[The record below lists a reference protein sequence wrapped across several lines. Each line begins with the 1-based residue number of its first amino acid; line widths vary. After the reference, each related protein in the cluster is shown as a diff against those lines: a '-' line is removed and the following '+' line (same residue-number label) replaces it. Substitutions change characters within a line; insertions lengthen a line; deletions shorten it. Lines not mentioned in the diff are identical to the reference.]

1 MPNSPKS
8 THKNTGAGGSQSSSY
23 EQKKDAQDVVS
34 LVDDLLKKA
43 VKSDASDVHFEPTGA
58 ELVVKFRLDGV
69 LSTVETLPKSISDNV
84 IARLKVLG
92 GLLTYRSDIP
102 QEGRIEIG
110 SMLSDK
116 TQESRH
122 KTQDS
127 SGLRSGVWS
136 LGSGSQND
144 RVIDQRLAVFPTIH
158 GQRAVVRLFYSNI
171 ELMELAQLGFSRDIY
186 TALKKIAAKNQG
198 VLLLTGPAGSGKST
212 TLAAL
217 LRHILKTFTGR
228 SVVTLEDPVEIRID
242 GATQVQITPHG
253 QMTFPTALRSLLRQD
268 PQVLMIGEI
277 RDAET
282 ARIVIEAGLTGHLLM
297 STMHSGT
304 PAGALLRLLEMGIEP
319 YQVTSSVS
327 AVLNQRLVRKLC
339 SKCKRA
345 EPQTSVRGKDRGQ
358 TPAFEAV
365 GCDDCFNT
373 GYKGRVL
380 IAEMVQLDSQLRK
393 AILAK
398 ADLDELER
406 ILESKGHTNMLT
418 DGERLVSD
426 GITTQ
431 EELNKVCGIVL
442 DDS

>member
-1 MPNSPKS
+1 MDINNCKISP
-8 THKNTGAGGSQSSSY
+8 Y
-23 EQKKDAQDVVS
+23 EKHEKANDIVS
-34 LVDDLLKKA
+34 LVDDLLTKA
-43 VKSDASDVHFEPTGA
+43 VECGASDVHFEPTGA
-58 ELVVKFRLDGV
+58 ELAIKFRLDGV
-69 LSTVETLPKSISDNV
+69 LSIIEMLPITISDNV

-92 GLLTYRSDIP
+92 GLLTYRNDIP
-102 QEGRIEIG
+102 QEGRIEI
-110 SMLSDK
+110 SK
-116 TQESRH
+116 SR
-122 KTQDS
+122 
-127 SGLRSGVWS
+127 G
-136 LGSGSQND
+136 D
-144 RVIDQRLAVFPTIH
+144 RIMDQRLAVFPTIH
-158 GQRAVVRLFYSNI
+158 GQRAVVRLFYNNV
-171 ELMELAQLGFSRDIY
+171 ELMELDQLGFSKPLY
-186 TALKKIAAKNQG
+186 TGLKNIAAKNQG

-217 LRHILKTFTGR
+217 LRHILKFYAGK

-282 ARIVIEAGLTGHLLM
+282 ARIAIEAGLTGHLLM
-297 STMHSGT
+297 STMHSGS

-339 SKCKRA
+339 YKCKQKIGETGSFKA
-345 EPQTSVRGKDRGQ
+345 T
-358 TPAFEAV
+358 

-380 IAEMVQLDSQLRK
+380 IAEMIQLDSQLRK

-398 ADLDELER
+398 ADLDELEN
-406 ILESKGHTNMLT
+406 ILKDKGHTTMLT
-418 DGERLVSD
+418 DGQRLVSD
-426 GITTQ
+426 SITSQ
-431 EELNKVCGIVL
+431 GELNKVCGIVSEDSL
-442 DDS
+442 DTGDIQ

>member
-1 MPNSPKS
+1 MQNSSKVNRG
-8 THKNTGAGGSQSSSY
+8 KM
-23 EQKKDAQDVVS
+23 DASHCKESAYGQTTPTPDVVF

-43 VKSDASDVHFEPTGA
+43 VEYGASDVHFEPTGA
-58 ELVVKFRLDGV
+58 ELAVKFRLDGV
-69 LSTVETLPKSISDNV
+69 LSTVEKLPKSLSDNV

-92 GLLTYRSDIP
+92 GLLTYRNDIP
-102 QEGRIEIG
+102 QEGRIEI
-110 SMLSDK
+110 DK
-116 TQESRH
+116 SR
-122 KTQDS
+122 
-127 SGLRSGVWS
+127 
-136 LGSGSQND
+136 ND
-144 RVIDQRLAVFPTIH
+144 RIMDQRLAVFPTIH
-158 GQRAVVRLFYSNI
+158 GQRAVVRLFYSNV
-171 ELMELAQLGFSRDIY
+171 ELMELGQLGFSEHIY
-186 TALKKIAAKNQG
+186 TALKNIAAQNQG

-217 LRHILKTFTGR
+217 LRHILKCFAGK
-228 SVVTLEDPVEIRID
+228 SIVTLEDPVEIRID
-242 GATQVQITPHG
+242 GATQVQISPHG

-282 ARIVIEAGLTGHLLM
+282 AKIAIEAGLTGHLLM
-297 STMHSGT
+297 STMHSGS

-327 AVLNQRLVRKLC
+327 AVLNQRLIRRLC
-339 SKCKRA
+339 NKCKQKIQR
-345 EPQTSVRGKDRGQ
+345 TGLS
-358 TPAFEAV
+358 EAT

-398 ADLDELER
+398 ADLDELEN
-406 ILESKGHTNMLT
+406 ILKDKGHTTMLA
-418 DGERLVSD
+418 DGRRLVSD

-431 EELNKVCGIVL
+431 EELNKVCGIV
-442 DDS
+442 SNSS

>member
-1 MPNSPKS
+1 MDVSPC
-8 THKNTGAGGSQSSSY
+8 KNISY
-23 EQKKDAQDVVS
+23 EQKRDAGDVVS

-43 VKSDASDVHFEPTGA
+43 VSSGASDVHFEPTES
-58 ELVVKFRLDGV
+58 ELLVKFRLDGV
-69 LSTVETLPKSISDNV
+69 LNPIERVPRALSENV

-102 QEGRIEIG
+102 QEGRIET
-110 SMLSDK
+110 SK
-116 TQESRH
+116 TQE
-122 KTQDS
+122 D
-127 SGLRSGVWS
+127 GV
-136 LGSGSQND
+136 
-144 RVIDQRLAVFPTIH
+144 VDQRLAVFPTIH
-158 GQRAVVRLFYSNI
+158 GQRAVVRLFYSNK
-171 ELMELAQLGFSRDIY
+171 ELMELEQLGFSEQVCS
-186 TALKKIAAKNQG
+186 ALKRIAAKNQG

-217 LRHILKTFTGR
+217 LRYILRSFPGK

-282 ARIVIEAGLTGHLLM
+282 ARIAIEAGLTGHLLM

-319 YQVTSSVS
+319 YQVTSSIS

-339 SKCKRA
+339 NSCKRKVDGA
-345 EPQTSVRGKDRGQ
+345 GL
-358 TPAFEAV
+358 FEAV
-365 GCDDCFNT
+365 GCKACFNT

-380 IAEMVQLDSQLRK
+380 IAEMVQLDSPLRK

-398 ADLDELER
+398 ADLDELEN
-406 ILESKGHTNMLT
+406 ILQSKGHTNMFE
-418 DGERLVSD
+418 DGRRLVTE
-426 GITTQ
+426 GVTAQ
-431 EELNKVCGIVL
+431 EELNKVCGII
-442 DDS
+442 